1 MPNYIHKET
10 GDLKRFPSVRIQW
23 DEDGVKKE
31 IDLSTMDNILDNYIP
46 EEIAG
51 DWNNVKMAKAV
62 NDGYGIR
69 R

>member
-10 GDLKRFPSVRIQW
+10 GELKRFPSVRIQW
-23 DEDGVKKE
+23 DEDGTKRE
-31 IDLSTMDNILDNYIP
+31 IDLSTMDNILDNYVP
-46 EEIAG
+46 EEISG